1 MHLYT
6 RPVVLAA
13 LLLAPSSL
21 LGQAPVDPSGH
32 WVGAVLAPT
41 MEVAIEVDLQREG
54 DQLTGTFANPDQ
66 NLRGL
71 PLGNFAVEGREVSFQ
86 VRGSAP
92 GDRRFKGTLSTDGQ
106 SLSGDY
112 SQGGYTMPF
121 VMARKGDP
129 TLEAPARSAAVGK
142 ELEGTWNGAVEASGL
157 QRRLVLTLANRP
169 DGTSTGHFLSVDEGL
184 EIPISAITQK
194 ASSVVL
200 EVRALGGTYTG
211 ALNPAGTELVGTWN
225 QGPAALP
232 LTLRR
237 AAK

>member
-1 MHLYT
+1 
-6 RPVVLAA
+6 
-13 LLLAPSSL
+13 
-21 LGQAPVDPSGH
+21 
-32 WVGAVLAPT
+32 
-41 MEVAIEVDLQREG
+41 
-54 DQLTGTFANPDQ
+54 
-66 NLRGL
+66 
-71 PLGNFAVEGREVSFQ
+71 
-86 VRGSAP
+86 
-92 GDRRFKGTLSTDGQ
+92 
-106 SLSGDY
+106 
-112 SQGGYTMPF
+112 MPF
-121 VMARKGDP
+121 VMTRKGDA
-129 TLEAPARSAAVGK
+129 TLEAPARSAALGK

-200 EVRALGGTYTG
+200 EVKALGGTYTG
-211 ALNPAGTELVGTWN
+211 ALNSEGTELAGTWT